1 MNAVGMLSTKK
12 DQSEELGDCI
22 QRIGRVLEWSL
33 VMNQRCEWV

>member
-22 QRIGRVLEWSL
+22 QRIGSAFGMESCNEPTV
-33 VMNQRCEWV
+33 